1 MRRRPTPTE
10 GADQV
15 VSAPRDTDRHNR
27 FKTGDELTRL
37 METLPAALVRLD
49 RDWTIAYVNANA
61 EKIYGRTRD
70 QLVGLDVWDAFPEA
84 RGTIIEQSYRRA
96 MDTGEPDTLEVY
108 FQPLDVH
115 FDVRIW
121 PDAEGLTLFFHDVN
135 DRVRAQQALDA
146 ALRGKDAAARRLA
159 DLNAIAL
166 ELTAA
171 ETVDDLEQIV
181 VGRGLSVLGSDGGA
195 VVTRDGSGG
204 WRMTISAAMGAV
216 SQAEYG
222 VVPYD
227 TPLPGPWAARNDRV
241 LLLPT
246 RESGLAFHP
255 VMGRAYENTGRSG
268 WAFLPLTV
276 RDRRL
281 GCLAVSWTDE
291 HVVDAEELELLE
303 GFAAQCAQTLDRILG
318 REAQRAMAARAVA
331 MSETLQRSLLSAPAE
346 LDDCAVAVRYR
357 PALEEAQVGGDWYD
371 SFLTSVGVLT
381 LVVGDITGH
390 DQQAAAVMGQAR
402 NLLRGVAYTLAEP
415 PAAVLSALD
424 RALRDLEVRTYATV
438 LLGNVEQTPE
448 QAAHGLRTLRWSN
461 AGHPPPLL
469 LRADGSATL
478 LGTPPNR
485 LLGVD
490 AEVRRDDHVVV
501 LGPGD
506 LVLLYTD
513 GLIERRGMD
522 LDDGLT
528 WLTSTAA
535 DLPGLDHEQ
544 LCDALL
550 DLVEGHT
557 EDDVALLALRVE
569 HR

>member
-1 MRRRPTPTE
+1 
-10 GADQV
+10 V
-15 VSAPRDTDRHNR
+15 VSTPHDPDRHGRARTN
-27 FKTGDELTRL
+27 DELTWL

-61 EKIYGRTRD
+61 EGIYGRGRE
-70 QLVGLDVWDAFPEA
+70 QLVGQDVWDAFPDA
-84 RGTIIEQSYRRA
+84 RGTVIEDTYRRS
-96 MDTGEPDTLEVY
+96 MDSGEPSTLAVY
-108 FQPLDVH
+108 FEPLDVH

-121 PDAEGLTLFFHDVN
+121 PDARGLTLFFHDVN

-146 ALRGKDAAARRLA
+146 ALQEKDTTARRLA

-171 ETVDDLEQIV
+171 ETVADLEDIV

-195 VVTRDGSGG
+195 VVTRDESGG

-216 SQAEYG
+216 TQSEYG

-246 RESGLAFHP
+246 RESGLAFDP
-255 VMGRAYENTGRSG
+255 AMARAYENTGRSG

-276 RDRRL
+276 RERRL

-291 HVVDAEELELLE
+291 HVVDAQELELLE
-303 GFAAQCAQTLDRILG
+303 GFAAQCAQTLDRIRG
-318 REAQRAMAARAVA
+318 REAEKAMAARAVA
-331 MSETLQRSLLSAPAE
+331 MSETLQRSLLSPPAQPDG
-346 LDDCAVAVRYR
+346 LAVAVRYR
-357 PALEEAQVGGDWYD
+357 PAVQEAQVGGDWYD
-371 SFLTSVGVLT
+371 SFVTSKGILS

-402 NLLRGVAYTLAEP
+402 NLLRGVAYTLGEP

-424 RALRDLEVRTYATV
+424 RAMRDLEMHTYATV
-438 LLGNVEQTPE
+438 LLANVDQTLD
-448 QAAHGLRTLRWSN
+448 QVADGGRTLRWSN
-461 AGHPPPLL
+461 AGHPPPVL
-469 LRADGSATL
+469 LRADGTTEL
-478 LGTPPNR
+478 LDTAPNR

-490 AEVRRDDHVVV
+490 AAGRRDDHEVA

-506 LVLLYTD
+506 VVLLYTD
-513 GLIERRGMD
+513 GLIERRGID
-522 LDDGLT
+522 LDEGLS
-528 WLTSTAA
+528 WLTSTVSALA
-535 DLPGLDHEQ
+535 GLDHEQ
-544 LCDALL
+544 ICDALL
-550 DLVEGHT
+550 DSVAGRT
-557 EDDVALLALRVE
+557 EDDVALLALRVASDGV
-569 HR
+569 

>member
-1 MRRRPTPTE
+1 
-10 GADQV
+10 
-15 VSAPRDTDRHNR
+15 
-27 FKTGDELTRL
+27 

-49 RDWTIAYVNANA
+49 RDWSIAYVNTNA

-70 QLVGLDVWDAFPEA
+70 QLAGLDVWDAFPEA
-84 RGTIIEQSYRRA
+84 RGTVIEQSYRRA
-96 MDTGEPDTLEVY
+96 MDTGEPGTLEVY
-108 FQPLDVH
+108 FEPLDVH

-121 PDAEGLTLFFHDVN
+121 PDADGLTLFFHDVN
-135 DRVRAQQALDA
+135 DRVRAQQALDS
-146 ALRGKDAAARRLA
+146 ALREKDVAARRLA

-171 ETVDDLEQIV
+171 ETVDDLERIV
-181 VGRGLSVLGSDGGA
+181 VGRGLDVLGSDGGA

-216 SQAEYG
+216 AQAEYG

-227 TPLPGPWAARNDRV
+227 TPLPGPWAARNDRI

-246 RESGLAFHP
+246 QASGLAFHP
-255 VMGRAYENTGRSG
+255 AMARAYENTGRSG

-281 GCLAVSWTDE
+281 GCLAISWTDE
-291 HVVDAEELELLE
+291 HAVDAEELELLE
-303 GFAAQCAQTLDRILG
+303 GFAAQCAQTLDRIRG

-331 MSETLQRSLLSAPAE
+331 MSETLQRSLLSAPAQP
-346 LDDCAVAVRYR
+346 DDLAVAVRYR
-357 PALEEAQVGGDWYD
+357 PAIKEAQVGGDWYD
-371 SFLTSVGVLT
+371 SFLTSTGVLS

-402 NLLRGVAYTLAEP
+402 NLLRGVAYTLGEP

-438 LLGNVEQTPE
+438 LLANVEQTPE
-448 QAAHGLRTLRWSN
+448 QAAEGLRTLRWSN
-461 AGHPPPLL
+461 AGHPPPVL
-469 LRADGSATL
+469 LRADGTAAL
-478 LGTPPNR
+478 LDTPPNR

-490 AEVRRDDHVVV
+490 ADVRRDDHAVL

-506 LVLLYTD
+506 VVLLYTD
-513 GLIERRGMD
+513 GLVERRGKD
-522 LDDGLT
+522 LDAGLD
-528 WLTSTAA
+528 WLTST
-535 DLPGLDHEQ
+535 LPGLAGLDHEQ

-550 DLVEGHT
+550 DLVAGRT
-557 EDDVALLALRVE
+557 EDDVALLALRIG
-569 HR
+569 RT

>member
-1 MRRRPTPTE
+1 
-10 GADQV
+10 V
-15 VSAPRDTDRHNR
+15 VSAPRDPDRRGR
-27 FKTGDELTRL
+27 FSSNDELTWL

-49 RDWTIAYVNANA
+49 RNWTIAYVNANA
-61 EKIYGRTRD
+61 ETIYGRTRD
-70 QLVGLDVWDAFPEA
+70 QLVGLDVWNAFPDA
-84 RGTIIEQSYRRA
+84 RGTVIEDTYRRA
-96 MDTGEPDTLEVY
+96 MDTGEPGTLAVY
-108 FQPLDVH
+108 FEPLDVH

-121 PDAEGLTLFFHDVN
+121 PDADGLTLFFHDVN

-146 ALRGKDAAARRLA
+146 ALQEKDAAARQLA
-159 DLNAIAL
+159 NLNALAL

-171 ETVDDLEQIV
+171 ETVDDLEEIV
-181 VGRGLSVLGSDGGA
+181 VGRGLDVLGSDGGA
-195 VVTRDGSGG
+195 VVTRDESGG

-216 SQAEYG
+216 TQSEYG

-246 RESGLAFHP
+246 QESGLAFHP
-255 VMGRAYENTGRSG
+255 AMARAYENTGRSG

-303 GFAAQCAQTLDRILG
+303 GFAAQCAQTLDRIRG
-318 REAQRAMAARAVA
+318 REAEQAMSARAVA
-331 MSETLQRSLLSAPAE
+331 MSETLQRSLLSPPAQPDG
-346 LDDCAVAVRYR
+346 LAVAVRYR
-357 PALEEAQVGGDWYD
+357 PAVQEAQVGGDWYD
-371 SFLTSVGVLT
+371 SFLTSKGVLS

-390 DQQAAAVMGQAR
+390 DQHAAAVMGQTR
-402 NLLRGVAYTLAEP
+402 NLLRGVAYTLGDP

-438 LLGNVEQTPE
+438 LLATVEQTPE
-448 QAAHGLRTLRWSN
+448 QVAAGRRTLRWSN
-461 AGHPPPLL
+461 AGHPPPVLRRVDGTTALL
-469 LRADGSATL
+469 DTA
-478 LGTPPNR
+478 PNR

-490 AEVRRDDHVVV
+490 ADVRRDDHEIV

-513 GLIERRGMD
+513 GLVERRGTD
-522 LDDGLT
+522 LDDGLR
-528 WLTSTAA
+528 WLISTVTELA
-535 DLPGLDHEQ
+535 GLDSER

-550 DLVEGHT
+550 DLVADRT
-557 EDDVALLALRVE
+557 EDDVALLALSVGSG
-569 HR
+569 

>member
-1 MRRRPTPTE
+1 
-10 GADQV
+10 V
-15 VSAPRDTDRHNR
+15 ISAPRDPDRHDR
-27 FKTGDELTRL
+27 FRSDDELTRL

-61 EKIYGRTRD
+61 EKIYGRTRE

-84 RGTIIEQSYRRA
+84 RGTVIEQSYRRA
-96 MDTGEPDTLEVY
+96 MDTGEPGTLEVY
-108 FQPLDVH
+108 FEPLDVH
-115 FDVRIW
+115 FDVSVW
-121 PDAEGLTLFFHDVN
+121 PDPDGLTLFFHDVN
-135 DRVRAQQALDA
+135 DRVRAQQALDS
-146 ALRGKDAAARRLA
+146 ALREKEAAARRLA

-195 VVTRDGSGG
+195 VVTQDESGG

-216 SQAEYG
+216 TQAEYG

-255 VMGRAYENTGRSG
+255 AMARAYENTGRSG

-303 GFAAQCAQTLDRILG
+303 GFAAQCAQTLDRIRG
-318 REAQRAMAARAVA
+318 REAQQAMAARAVA
-331 MSETLQRSLLSAPAE
+331 MSETLQRSLLSAPAQP
-346 LDDCAVAVRYR
+346 DDLAVAVRYR
-357 PALEEAQVGGDWYD
+357 PAIQEAQVGGDWYD
-371 SFLTSVGVLT
+371 SFLTSTGVLS

-415 PAAVLSALD
+415 PAAVLSTLD

-438 LLGNVEQTPE
+438 VLANVEQTPE
-448 QAAHGLRTLRWSN
+448 QAAEGLRTLRWSN
-461 AGHPPPLL
+461 AGHPPPVL
-469 LRADGSATL
+469 LRADGTTSL
-478 LGTPPNR
+478 LDTPPNR

-490 AEVRRDDHVVV
+490 PDARRDDHEIL

-513 GLIERRGMD
+513 GLVERRGMD
-522 LDDGLT
+522 LDDGLD
-528 WLTSTAA
+528 WLTSTVAGSA
-535 DLPGLDHEQ
+535 GLDHEQ
-544 LCDALL
+544 LCDTLL
-550 DLVEGHT
+550 DLVDERA
-557 EDDVALLALRVE
+557 EDDVALLALRIG
-569 HR
+569 RT

>member
-1 MRRRPTPTE
+1 MVP
-10 GADQV
+10 A
-15 VSAPRDTDRHNR
+15 SRDTDRHSR
-27 FKTGDELTRL
+27 FTAGDGVTRL

-61 EKIYGRTRD
+61 ESIYGRSREE
-70 QLVGLDVWDAFPEA
+70 LVGRDVWDAFPEA
-84 RGTIIEQSYRRA
+84 RGTVIEERYRTA
-96 MDTGEPDTLEVY
+96 MDTGEPGTLEVY
-108 FQPLDVH
+108 FEPLDVH

-121 PDAEGLTLFFHDVN
+121 PDADGVTLFFHDVN
-135 DRVRAQQALDA
+135 ERVRAQQALDA
-146 ALRGKDAAARRLA
+146 ALREKDAAARRLA

-171 ETVDDLEQIV
+171 ETVDDLERIV

-195 VVTRDGSGG
+195 LVTQDESGG

-216 SQAEYG
+216 TQAEYG

-227 TPLPGPWAARNDRV
+227 TPLPGPWAARNDLV

-246 RESGLAFHP
+246 RASGLAFHP
-255 VMGRAYENTGRSG
+255 AMARAYENTGRSG

-281 GCLAVSWTDE
+281 GCLAASWTDE

-303 GFAAQCAQTLDRILG
+303 GFAAQCAQTLDRI
-318 REAQRAMAARAVA
+318 RSRQAEQAMAAAAVA
-331 MSETLQRSLLSAPAE
+331 MSETLQRSLLSAPAQPDG
-346 LDDCAVAVRYR
+346 LAVAVRYR
-357 PALEEAQVGGDWYD
+357 PAVREAQVGGDWYD
-371 SFLTSVGVLT
+371 SFLTSKGVLS

-390 DQQAAAVMGQAR
+390 DQQAAAVMGQTR
-402 NLLRGVAYTLAEP
+402 NLLRGIAYTLAEP

-424 RALRDLEVRTYATV
+424 RAVRDLEVRTYATV
-438 LLGNVEQTPE
+438 LLATIEQTPE
-448 QAAHGLRTLRWSN
+448 QAAHDLRSFRWSN
-461 AGHPPPLL
+461 AGHPPPVLR
-469 LRADGSATL
+469 RADGSTAL
-478 LGTPPNR
+478 LDTAPNI

-490 AEVRRDDHVVV
+490 AGARRDDHDVV

-513 GLIERRGMD
+513 GLVERRGND
-522 LDDGLT
+522 LDDGLD
-528 WLTSTAA
+528 WLTATVA
-535 DLPGLDHEQ
+535 GLAGVDHEQ

-550 DLVEGHT
+550 DLLDGGA
-557 EDDVALLALRVE
+557 EDDVALLALRIGPAWPEDVGGS
-569 HR
+569 RP